1 MDKLPPIEID
11 PKTFLRQ
18 HCTLPALPRVVTKIQ
33 NLLQSETASITEVSE
48 LIGSD
53 PALVAQLLKVVNS
66 AYYSLPQ
73 EITKIQFAVAF
84 LGLNEVYRM
93 ALALEVIKTVSVK
106 ESRALHAF
114 WFHSFYAALCTKHL
128 AKTYIPQ
135 LPFDDLWSAAILHDI
150 GKLVYLKFFPDHF
163 KMLQAYCSEQG
174 CLFSVAEDHFSL
186 PTSSFLG
193 ILLCEHWLLPGKIRD
208 ACKWHSLKDLET
220 LKKDS
225 TPVGDFRRMVCLGN
239 IIAVLASEELSTE
252 VKQSLAEA
260 ITGVLRLT
268 EADFLTLMGTIYDL
282 RFQAEEFI
290 KKFM

>member
-18 HCTLPALPRVVTKIQ
+18 HCTLPALPRVVTRIQ
-33 NLLQSETASITEVSE
+33 NLLQSENTSITEVSE

-93 ALALEVIKTVSVK
+93 ALALEVIKTIAMK
-106 ESRALHAF
+106 ESRELHAF
-114 WFHSFYAALCTKHL
+114 WFHSFYAALCTKRL

-163 KMLQAYCSEQG
+163 KVLRTYCDEQG
-174 CLFSVAEDHFSL
+174 CLFSAAEDHFSL
-186 PTSSFLG
+186 PASSFLG
-193 ILLCEHWLLPGKIRD
+193 VLLCEHWLLPGKIRD

-220 LKKDS
+220 LKRDTS
-225 TPVGDFRRMVCLGN
+225 PAGDFRRMVFLGN
-239 IIAVLASEELSTE
+239 IVAVLASEELATE

-260 ITGVLRLT
+260 ITGILKLT
-268 EADFLTLMGTIYDL
+268 EADFLAMMGTIYDL
-282 RFQAEEFI
+282 RFEAEEFM
-290 KKFM
+290 KKFI